1 MNLTDHFTLEE
12 MVRSETAPRLGI
24 DNTPTAEV
32 ITELTKTAQFLERI
46 RAFARAHYNPNA
58 IVVVT
63 SGYRCP
69 ELNKAIGGVPT
80 SAHCYGCAA
89 DIHVPGVPILQLA
102 KDVAT
107 NIMGYD
113 QIIHEFGSWVHVG
126 LARPGLRIRLETL
139 TIGGHPAQTREG
151 LLPLPFE
158 N

>member
-24 DNTPTAEV
+24 DNIPTAEIIDRLRV
-32 ITELTKTAQFLERI
+32 TAQLLERI
-46 RAFARAHYNPNA
+46 RAFARAHYNPNS

-69 ELNKAIGGVPT
+69 DLNKAIGGVPT
-80 SAHCYGCAA
+80 SAHCFGCAA
-89 DIHVPGVPILQLA
+89 DIHVPGVPILTLA
-102 KDVAT
+102 KDVAA

-126 LARPGLRIRLETL
+126 LARPDTVPRHETL
-139 TIGGHPAQTREG
+139 TIGGHPAQTRIG
-151 LLPLPFE
+151 LVPLPFE
-158 N
+158 D

>member
-12 MVRSETAPRLGI
+12 MVRSETAPRRGI
-24 DNTPTAEV
+24 DNTPSTDV
-32 ITELTKTAQFLERI
+32 IDQLRLTAQFLERI

-89 DIHVPGVPILQLA
+89 DIHVPGVEILTLA
-102 KDVAT
+102 KDVAD

-113 QIIHEFGSWVHVG
+113 QVIHEFGSWVHVG
-126 LARPGLRIRLETL
+126 LARPGYKSRGERL

-151 LLPLPFE
+151 LLPLPFGD
-158 N
+158 